1 MKKLSGS
8 ENEDKERFGKKTKAA
23 EDDFDEEDFE
33 DDSLDDDFDEEPDE
47 GFEDDLEEPP
57 VNPKLMV
64 GVFAV
69 LLVLAVI
76 VCVLLWALTH
86 RGDDNV
92 TQAGTEETVT
102 QVQDEGTWPDSVEPT
117 QSLQETGEM
126 TDSLQTEQTVGGTGE
141 SSQTTGTDGESSLAA
156 REPEG
161 TQNGIQQPD
170 AAAEPISGNVS
181 SMQFT
186 EVSDTVTSKDV
197 TNLRTEPNTQ
207 DAENIIGQL
216 KNGESLTRTGV
227 NDSTGWSR
235 VEYNGQTAYAVTQYL
250 TTDLSYKPPVAPS
263 NPNRIT
269 TQDGRVI
276 LFTDCDDNVTP
287 KEYVNLRVEPS
298 TSQGNATVSCQV
310 SNGTAVHRTGYSPDS
325 GWSRVEYNG
334 QVLYVVSSMVYTV
347 TEGNGATE

>member
-1 MKKLSGS
+1 MKKISGS
-8 ENEDKERFGKKTKAA
+8 EKEDKERFAMKTKAA
-23 EDDFDEEDFE
+23 EDDFDEEDFGDGS
-33 DDSLDDDFDEEPDE
+33 DDEFDDDFDEEPS
-47 GFEDDLEEPP
+47 

-64 GVFAV
+64 VVFSA
-69 LLVLAVI
+69 LIVLAVI

-86 RGDDNV
+86 KGSGSEDNAEE
-92 TQAGTEETVT
+92 AGT
-102 QVQDEGTWPDSVEPT
+102 QVQSEETMESVPEEPT
-117 QSLQETGEM
+117 QALQDTGAFEESVQPSQDAGADVSL
-126 TDSLQTEQTVGGTGE
+126 
-141 SSQTTGTDGESSLAA
+141 TDGEPSQAA
-156 REPEG
+156 AEES
-161 TQNGIQQPD
+161 QNGERQPD
-170 AAAEPISGNVS
+170 AAAEPISGNAA

-263 NPNRIT
+263 NPNRVT

-347 TEGNGATE
+347 TEENKATE

>member
-1 MKKLSGS
+1 MKKISGS
-8 ENEDKERFGKKTKAA
+8 EKEDKERFGKKTKAA
-23 EDDFDEEDFE
+23 ENGFDEEDFE
-33 DDSLDDDFDEEPDE
+33 DEADDDFDDDFDEEPS
-47 GFEDDLEEPP
+47 

-64 GVFAV
+64 AVFSA
-69 LLVLAVI
+69 LIVLAII

-86 RGDDNV
+86 KDSGSGDDAEETG
-92 TQAGTEETVT
+92 TQIQTEETV
-102 QVQDEGTWPDSVEPT
+102 ESVPEEPT
-117 QSLQETGEM
+117 QALQETGEPV
-126 TDSLQTEQTVGGTGE
+126 DSSQSAQDAGVTGE
-141 SSQTTGTDGESSLAA
+141 SAQTGGEPSRTDGEPSQAA
-156 REPEG
+156 GEEP
-161 TQNGIQQPD
+161 QNGAQQPD
-170 AAAEPISGNVS
+170 AAAEPISGNAS

-310 SNGTAVHRTGYSPDS
+310 SNGTTVHRTGYSPDS

-347 TEGNGATE
+347 AEENGTTE

>member
-8 ENEDKERFGKKTKAA
+8 EKEDKERFAKKTKAA

-33 DDSLDDDFDEEPDE
+33 DESEDDFDDDFDEEPS
-47 GFEDDLEEPP
+47 

-64 GVFAV
+64 AVFSA
-69 LLVLAVI
+69 LIVLAII

-86 RGDDNV
+86 KDSSSKD
-92 TQAGTEETVT
+92 GTEETGT
-102 QVQDEGTWPDSVEPT
+102 QVQTEETMESVPEEPA
-117 QSLQETGEM
+117 QAPLETGESV
-126 TDSLQTEQTVGGTGE
+126 DSSQSVQDAGVTGE
-141 SSQTTGTDGESSLAA
+141 SSQTDGEPSQAA
-156 REPEG
+156 GEEP
-161 TQNGIQQPD
+161 QNGAQQPD
-170 AAAEPISGNVS
+170 AAAEPISGNAA

-263 NPNRIT
+263 NPNRVT

-347 TEGNGATE
+347 TEENKATE

>member
-1 MKKLSGS
+1 MKKISGS
-8 ENEDKERFGKKTKAA
+8 EKEDKERFAKKTKVA
-23 EDDFDEEDFE
+23 EDDFDEEDFGDGS
-33 DDSLDDDFDEEPDE
+33 DDEFDDDFDEEPS
-47 GFEDDLEEPP
+47 

-64 GVFAV
+64 AVFSA
-69 LLVLAVI
+69 LIVLAII

-86 RGDDNV
+86 KGSGSAD
-92 TQAGTEETVT
+92 GTEETGT
-102 QVQDEGTWPDSVEPT
+102 QVQTEETMESVPEEPT
-117 QSLQETGEM
+117 QALQDTGAFEESVQPSQDTGADVSL
-126 TDSLQTEQTVGGTGE
+126 
-141 SSQTTGTDGESSLAA
+141 TDGEPSQAA
-156 REPEG
+156 GEES
-161 TQNGIQQPD
+161 QNGAQQPD
-170 AAAEPISGNVS
+170 AVTEPISGNAA

-207 DAENIIGQL
+207 DAENVIGQL

-347 TEGNGATE
+347 TEENKATE